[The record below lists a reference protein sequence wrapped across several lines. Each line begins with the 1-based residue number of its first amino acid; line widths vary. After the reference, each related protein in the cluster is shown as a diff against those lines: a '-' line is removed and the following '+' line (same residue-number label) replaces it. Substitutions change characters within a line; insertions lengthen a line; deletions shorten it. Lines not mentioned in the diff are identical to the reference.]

1 MIYRPA
7 PGGEAVSKT
16 VYERVRRLVADTL
29 GVDEAEVT
37 PDADFLDDLNADP
50 NEVAEL
56 LLSIEEEFGIRIPED
71 DAANLRTVRDAVE
84 YVQDLVE

>member
-1 MIYRPA
+1 M
-7 PGGEAVSKT
+7 SKT

-29 GVDEAEVT
+29 GVDESEVT

-71 DAANLRTVRDAVE
+71 DAVNLRTVRDAVE

>member
-1 MIYRPA
+1 
-7 PGGEAVSKT
+7 VSKT